1 MQDMAAVALLTGLL
15 LAGGTILWYIG
26 VDHFE
31 RLKRRTNSCSCECA
45 YDLTSIEAQHT
56 KYYVHERTVC
66 QPKRE
71 WIAR

>member
-1 MQDMAAVALLTGLL
+1 MQDMAAVVLLTGLL
-15 LAGGTILWYIG
+15 LAGGTVAWYWIY
-26 VDHFE
+26 D
-31 RLKRRTNSCSCECA
+31 KYTASRRSINACCCGM

-56 KYYVHERTVC
+56 KHFVHARTVC